1 MPRNYQAIS
10 FTRMC
15 PFKEIHLIDLPKR
28 QHASR
33 IESYVALPPLVSES
47 FGLHNNNTLAV
58 YQGLVYYL
66 LWLHSKYD
74 KVGTW
79 RH

>member
-1 MPRNYQAIS
+1 MIS
-10 FTRMC
+10 FTHLC
-15 PFKEIHLIDLPKR
+15 PFKEVHIIDVPQSQHLTRK
-28 QHASR
+28 
-33 IESYVALPPLVSES
+33 ESYLALPPLVSEPL
-47 FGLHNNNTLAV
+47 GLHNNNTLAV

-66 LWLHSKYD
+66 LWLHDKYD